1 MRHSLSFQGSGF
13 ALHVQQK
20 EKQKMFHKQ
29 YPAAAQLIQAAWR
42 MHATSRL
49 QQDNATWRLY
59 KLVDPALGK
68 SIFPCLTKFKQIIFF

>member
-1 MRHSLSFQGSGF
+1 MINFVFIPGSGF

-20 EKQKMFHKQ
+20 EKQKMYHKQ

-42 MHATSRL
+42 MHATSRT

-59 KLVDPALGK
+59 KLADPLSGLNIYFK
-68 SIFPCLTKFKQIIFF
+68 YTKKYE